1 MHLDK
6 PLYFYKLLK
15 IMVYRIE
22 ITNDESIFLYYTL
35 NLTYNV
41 INGTPSEVHAN
52 ITSPEDAKD
61 TIRLILDG
69 RDKLIQDAAGNDKS
83 KANLLWVSLSKKI
96 MNVMNT
102 ERD

>member
-1 MHLDK
+1 
-6 PLYFYKLLK
+6 
-15 IMVYRIE
+15 MVYRIE
-22 ITNDESIFLYYTL
+22 ITNDESIFLYYML

-52 ITSPEDAKD
+52 TISPEDAKD

-69 RDKLIQDAAGNDKS
+69 RDKLIQDAVGNDKG

>member
-1 MHLDK
+1 
-6 PLYFYKLLK
+6 
-15 IMVYRIE
+15 MVYR
-22 ITNDESIFLYYTL
+22 NFFWLA
-35 NLTYNV
+35 
-41 INGTPSEVHAN
+41 PSEVHAN
-52 ITSPEDAKD
+52 ITSQEDAKD